1 MARRQCGKWWISSLS
16 DQPQDNRTN
25 VTSSCYTGVKA
36 KTGWLGL
43 RIICLSGVTQ
53 RLLSVSS
60 TNKTDR
66 QDIFLNVVLNTI
78 TLTLYQKNL
87 KLWNRHQFSFEKKH
101 AIICHICIKCLVN
114 TQHVVKITGV
124 TSGAGIKNPYGA
136 YECIHGFNRDCTV
149 PFVVSCVV
157 FCRSLFVLFLKTY
170 SEDKLY

>member
-1 MARRQCGKWWISSLS
+1 M
-16 DQPQDNRTN
+16 T
-25 VTSSCYTGVKA
+25 
-36 KTGWLGL
+36 
-43 RIICLSGVTQ
+43 CLPYNF
-53 RLLSVSS
+53 R

-66 QDIFLNVVLNTI
+66 HDILLNIALNTI
-78 TLTLYQKNL
+78 TLTPYQKSL
-87 KLWNRHQFSFEKKH
+87 KLWKRHQFGFEEKH
-101 AIICHICIKCLVN
+101 ATIFHICIKCLVN

-136 YECIHGFNRDCTV
+136 YECIHGFNRDCAV